1 MSTYVRSSM
10 NMSISGLW
18 RFEGGPSP
26 VNGRVEAWDDHIWGS
41 VCDTNFGAVDAS
53 ILCRSLGF
61 R

>member
-1 MSTYVRSSM
+1 M